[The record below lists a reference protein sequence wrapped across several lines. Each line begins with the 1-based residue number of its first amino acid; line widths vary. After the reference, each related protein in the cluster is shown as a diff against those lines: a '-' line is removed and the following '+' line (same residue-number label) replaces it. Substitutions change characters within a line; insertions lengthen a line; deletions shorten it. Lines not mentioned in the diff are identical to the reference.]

1 MIRSARAK
9 DEPGSAAAL
18 AGLCEAY
25 WYPLYVFVRRMGK
38 DAEDARDL
46 TQGYFL
52 RLMEKDYLE
61 NVREDAGKFRSFLL
75 ASLKH

>member
-1 MIRSARAK
+1 MGSILYPVMSQGNFHTTRWTMIRSARAK

-38 DAEDARDL
+38 DAEDAY
-46 TQGYFL
+46 T
-52 RLMEKDYLE
+52 
-61 NVREDAGKFRSFLL
+61 AL
-75 ASLKH
+75 AALVADGFGEL